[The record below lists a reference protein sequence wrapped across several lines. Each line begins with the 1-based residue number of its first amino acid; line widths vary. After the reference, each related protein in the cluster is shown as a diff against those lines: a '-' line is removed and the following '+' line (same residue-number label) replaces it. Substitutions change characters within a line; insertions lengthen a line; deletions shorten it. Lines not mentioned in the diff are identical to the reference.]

1 MAGSYSMK
9 SSVANT
15 TREPHVKSGC
25 TKLVEENQT
34 QQFETGLL
42 GLKLLVWFAL
52 GVNRNQ
58 FGLVWVEQQVDGVS
72 LISKVY

>member
-15 TREPHVKSGC
+15 TCEPHVKSGC
-25 TKLVEENQT
+25 TKLVGENLT
-34 QQFETGLL
+34 QQFESGLF

-52 GVNRNQ
+52 EEESKQ
-58 FGLVWVEQQVDGVS
+58 FGLVWMEQQVDGVD

>member
-15 TREPHVKSGC
+15 TQEPHVKSGG

-34 QQFETGLL
+34 QQFETGLF

-58 FGLVWVEQQVDGVS
+58 FGLVWVEQQVNGVC
-72 LISKVY
+72 LIFKIY